1 MSDRLLRA
9 INVAAWAHDG
19 QLRKGTDIPYISHVF
34 AVMHLVSQQPGI
46 DEDTRVAALFHDIL
60 EDAAERYSAQMM
72 ARDFGPEVVRI
83 VQQLTK
89 DSGLSSWQSRADAYL
104 ATLEKAPR
112 PVLIIAACDKVH
124 NLSSIVADYRAIGE
138 QLWTR
143 FNAGEDSQ
151 RWWYRAVYETVC
163 RRFEELGAAKP
174 PILDD
179 YRALLE
185 QFDAMGK
192 NADSESAEA

>member
-34 AVMHLVSQQPGI
+34 AVMHLVSQQPEI

-104 ATLEKAPR
+104 AALEKAPR

-143 FNAGEDSQ
+143 FNSGEDSQ
-151 RWWYRAVYETVC
+151 RWWYRAVYEMVC

-179 YRALLE
+179 YRGLLE
-185 QFDAMGK
+185 QLDAIGK
-192 NADSESAEA
+192 GADSESAEA

>member
-34 AVMHLVSQQPGI
+34 AVMHLVSQQPEI

-83 VQQLTK
+83 VQQLAK
-89 DSGLSSWQSRADAYL
+89 DSELSSWQSRADAYL

-112 PVLIIAACDKVH
+112 SVLIIAACDKVH

-138 QLWTR
+138 RLWTR
-143 FNAGEDSQ
+143 FNSGEDSQ
-151 RWWYRAVYETVC
+151 RWWYRAVYEMVC

-179 YRALLE
+179 YRGLLE
-185 QFDAMGK
+185 QLDAIGK
-192 NADSESAEA
+192 GADSESAEA

>member
-34 AVMHLVSQQPGI
+34 AVMHLVSQQPEI

-83 VQQLTK
+83 VQNLWPKVPRSEEHT
-89 DSGLSSWQSRADAYL
+89 SELQSRFDIVCRIL
-104 ATLEKAPR
+104 LEKKKHIF
-112 PVLIIAACDKVH
+112 VSV
-124 NLSSIVADYRAIGE
+124 
-138 QLWTR
+138 
-143 FNAGEDSQ
+143 
-151 RWWYRAVYETVC
+151 
-163 RRFEELGAAKP
+163 
-174 PILDD
+174 
-179 YRALLE
+179 
-185 QFDAMGK
+185 
-192 NADSESAEA
+192 

>member
-34 AVMHLVSQQPGI
+34 AVMHLVSQQPEI

-104 ATLEKAPR
+104 AALEKAPR

-143 FNAGEDSQ
+143 FNSGEDSQ

-163 RRFEELGAAKP
+163 CRFGELGAAKP

-179 YRALLE
+179 YRALLG
-185 QFDAMGK
+185 QFDAMRTS
-192 NADSESAEA
+192 ADSESAEA